1 MKGGILPRKKCSS
14 GTCLERDQNVI
25 QNVYFYF
32 WMESNLDRIQEFFL
46 KVLEREDDRR
56 GKKDAK
62 SLKFFREARRME
74 KFFTFSIR
82 SKVNLPMIFNKSL
95 FNNVT
100 HLPPR
105 RKYDLSSN
113 DIQQIPF
120 DTVPETDQ
128 RTSFYYHFSLSL
140 FYTQSTHSSDL
151 FSSNSTDPFNSES
164 WSESVPLSS
173 APPKKCREK
182 EGIPP

>member
-105 RKYDLSSN
+105 WKYDLSSN
-113 DIQQIPF
+113 DIQ
-120 DTVPETDQ
+120 
-128 RTSFYYHFSLSL
+128 
-140 FYTQSTHSSDL
+140 
-151 FSSNSTDPFNSES
+151 
-164 WSESVPLSS
+164 
-173 APPKKCREK
+173 
-182 EGIPP
+182 

>member
-1 MKGGILPRKKCSS
+1 MKGNPSS
-14 GTCLERDQNVI
+14 KEVLERDQNVI

-46 KVLEREDDRR
+46 KVLEREEDDRR
-56 GKKDAK
+56 DRKDAK
-62 SLKFFREARRME
+62 SSKFFREARRME

-113 DIQQIPF
+113 DIQ
-120 DTVPETDQ
+120 
-128 RTSFYYHFSLSL
+128 
-140 FYTQSTHSSDL
+140 
-151 FSSNSTDPFNSES
+151 
-164 WSESVPLSS
+164 
-173 APPKKCREK
+173 
-182 EGIPP
+182 